1 MYFQYD
7 YGLFHENVTH
17 LARLWLNYVHKCI
30 CEVDFDQKSSYL
42 WVLGLTTWTFA
53 KYCFWSFR
61 ELYKLLLFDIVSF
74 HFCIFVF
81 VWSEK
86 RPKNIV
92 WSVLVTKK
100 STFAHACLYAIFH
113 KMLNVK
119 KKNNHSVYF
128 KLSNFLCI
136 HFGCWTCLHCHH
148 IQSKCMVDMSQ
159 FAKCMTTSENYC
171 HIYHIQMVAGYKRMK
186 QMRIHQK
193 RSLH

>member
-100 STFAHACLYAIFH
+100 STFAHACLRLAKLKICPPEASTSNATNWKVSGEDCIFYH
-113 KMLNVK
+113 
-119 KKNNHSVYF
+119 
-128 KLSNFLCI
+128 
-136 HFGCWTCLHCHH
+136 
-148 IQSKCMVDMSQ
+148 
-159 FAKCMTTSENYC
+159 TS
-171 HIYHIQMVAGYKRMK
+171 IVI
-186 QMRIHQK
+186 
-193 RSLH
+193 

>member
-1 MYFQYD
+1 MFIFAIVLVLYVLSKRFKLINYFLNLSWKILYFQYD
-7 YGLFHENVTH
+7 YGLFHESVTH

-100 STFAHACLYAIFH
+100 STFAQVC
-113 KMLNVK
+113 
-119 KKNNHSVYF
+119 
-128 KLSNFLCI
+128 
-136 HFGCWTCLHCHH
+136 T
-148 IQSKCMVDMSQ
+148 
-159 FAKCMTTSENYC
+159 
-171 HIYHIQMVAGYKRMK
+171 
-186 QMRIHQK
+186 
-193 RSLH
+193 

>member
-7 YGLFHENVTH
+7 YGLFHESVTH

-100 STFAHACLYAIFH
+100 STFAQAWSICPEFLSTICFILDEFLINLYNKTNFNRV
-113 KMLNVK
+113 KLN
-119 KKNNHSVYF
+119 SV
-128 KLSNFLCI
+128 
-136 HFGCWTCLHCHH
+136 
-148 IQSKCMVDMSQ
+148 
-159 FAKCMTTSENYC
+159 
-171 HIYHIQMVAGYKRMK
+171 
-186 QMRIHQK
+186 
-193 RSLH
+193 

>member
-7 YGLFHENVTH
+7 YGLFLESVTH

-100 STFAHACLYAIFH
+100 STFAQVWSDSQKVIQD
-113 KMLNVK
+113 V
-119 KKNNHSVYF
+119 
-128 KLSNFLCI
+128 KLSFESPVEWLELLKL
-136 HFGCWTCLHCHH
+136 GSKLHYYM
-148 IQSKCMVDMSQ
+148 K
-159 FAKCMTTSENYC
+159 TENDLG
-171 HIYHIQMVAGYKRMK
+171 VFN
-186 QMRIHQK
+186 
-193 RSLH
+193 L